1 MHIPNNKIDNAE
13 DAQDDQNNKDN
24 QDDHLRW
31 LMTFQASVATLQP
44 RDNVSNLPERGE
56 ENN

>member
-44 RDNVSNLPERGE
+44 WDNVSNLSERGE